1 LPFPWPRI
9 NVIALLTMATRKKT
23 TARKKGAV
31 RSSTS
36 AKTTRRK
43 SAKKSSRAPTRK
55 SPRKGASNTAHKS
68 ASKTAR
74 KSASKTV
81 SKTTRKTA
89 HKSAPRSKAETARKS
104 ARASS
109 ADQLKEYQRK
119 RDFEKTAEPSGA
131 STRKRTSSRGRATK
145 ELRFVIQKHDASH
158 LHYDLRLEMDGV
170 MKSWAVPKGPSAD
183 PSVKRLA
190 MQVEDHPIEYNTFE
204 GTIPA
209 GEYGGGTVMLWDN
222 GTYEIE
228 NAITDDQNA
237 AAHDEYERGEL
248 KLDFHGKRIKGSY
261 ALVRTRGMGGSSS
274 KPSWLLIKHRD
285 NHAAPETDSSL
296 TEKYMKSVT
305 TNRTM
310 DEISEGTRV
319 WHSSR

>member
-1 LPFPWPRI
+1 
-9 NVIALLTMATRKKT
+9 MATRKKT
-23 TARKKGAV
+23 PARKTATPKRSPRARTAAKKTTSKKPSTKKGA
-31 RSSTS
+31 SATST
-36 AKTTRRK
+36 A
-43 SAKKSSRAPTRK
+43 ATRK
-55 SPRKGASNTAHKS
+55 STQKPTHKLTA
-68 ASKTAR
+68 
-74 KSASKTV
+74 
-81 SKTTRKTA
+81 
-89 HKSAPRSKAETARKS
+89 AE
-104 ARASS
+104 
-109 ADQLKEYQRK
+109 QLREYQRK

-131 STRKRTSSRGRATK
+131 TTRKSATRSVTKSATKSTRKSARKSSSAG

-228 NAITDDQNA
+228 NAPSDDQNE
-237 AAHDEYERGEL
+237 AAHDQYERGEL
-248 KLDFHGKRIKGSY
+248 KIDFHGKRIKGSY
-261 ALVRTRGMGGSSS
+261 ALVRTRGMGGSSA
-274 KPSWLLIKHRD
+274 KPSWLLIKHKD
-285 NHAAPETDSSL
+285 DQAHPEADSVL
-296 TEKYMKSVT
+296 TEKYVKSVT

-310 DEISEGTRV
+310 DEIGQGSRV

>member
-1 LPFPWPRI
+1 
-9 NVIALLTMATRKKT
+9 MAIRKKT
-23 TARKKGAV
+23 TTRKKAATRV
-31 RSSTS
+31 S
-36 AKTTRRK
+36 A
-43 SAKKSSRAPTRK
+43 
-55 SPRKGASNTAHKS
+55 
-68 ASKTAR
+68 
-74 KSASKTV
+74 
-81 SKTTRKTA
+81 
-89 HKSAPRSKAETARKS
+89 
-104 ARASS
+104 

-131 STRKRTSSRGRATK
+131 TARKQAASRARANARTK
-145 ELRFVIQKHDASH
+145 DELRFVIQKHDASR
-158 LHYDLRLEMDGV
+158 LHYDLRLQMDGV

-228 NAITDDQNA
+228 NAITDDQNS

-248 KLDFHGKRIKGSY
+248 KLNFHGKRIKGSY
-261 ALVRTRGMGGSSS
+261 ALVRTKGMGGSSS

-285 NHAAPETDSSL
+285 SEARPEGDSSL
-296 TEKYMKSVT
+296 TEKYVKSVT